1 MIWNFWL
8 LLSKMV
14 KSKYKIKIVV
24 SKKDL
29 EWAKVKM
36 QNSIFWYMHISP
48 SKLSN
53 SENLMPNFFYMRSK
67 NVDRKMLFCV
77 RTFMGITSL
86 TKASNLKKKKQIF
99 YDEILKIFHTVFS
112 IFSFLKCLIGCGK
125 FYSVKIWLIWIAH
138 RFSSIS
144 YSMISYRLNERIN
157 TQHNISRIC
166 RELKSGQLVWNSILK
181 VNLSL

>member
-67 NVDRKMLFCV
+67 NVDQKMLFCV

-86 TKASNLKKKKQIF
+86 TKASNLKKKNKYFMMKFWKYFIQYSLYFPFWNVLLAVENFIQWKF
-99 YDEILKIFHTVFS
+99 GLYELHTGSHQSPIL
-112 IFSFLKCLIGCGK
+112 
-125 FYSVKIWLIWIAH
+125 W
-138 RFSSIS
+138 
-144 YSMISYRLNERIN
+144 YRIDWTNE
-157 TQHNISRIC
+157 
-166 RELKSGQLVWNSILK
+166 
-181 VNLSL
+181 